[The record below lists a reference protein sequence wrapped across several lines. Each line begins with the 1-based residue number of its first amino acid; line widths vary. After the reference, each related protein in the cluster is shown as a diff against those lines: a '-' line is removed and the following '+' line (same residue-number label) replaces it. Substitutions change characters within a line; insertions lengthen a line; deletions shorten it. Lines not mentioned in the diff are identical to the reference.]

1 MVAAL
6 RGPDGKQWLAALH
19 KEVRSHA
26 KHNTLGPKLSQAP
39 PGFITV
45 PFAALPQ
52 VKRNGIKKARGV
64 MRGYL
69 MMQGQHFNET
79 FAPVP
84 IVDTIRLL
92 LAIATAKD
100 WQIKQGDINTA
111 FLCSE
116 MDHKVY
122 ARVPDWFD
130 EATTLENIPTTTS
143 IREVLKGIPGMPQ
156 CSRLFNNKAKATFK
170 ALGLS
175 QSKADPALFFNTQL
189 SIYLV
194 AWVDDL
200 FLFFPTS
207 STESATTLWKNLQA
221 AFDLGPWDDINDCL
235 GCVVHRDRERRC
247 MHIEQSKAISA
258 LADRSGLSQSKPM
271 TTPMT
276 PGLKLTKEDCPQ
288 ATQERIALTGEQKWY
303 RSAVASCIYFS
314 TWTRPDIAYA
324 VSRLCRYM
332 HNPGKQHIVAL
343 KHLIRYLA
351 ATPTLGLFYK
361 DLGGKKEKVFGYYD
375 AAHADCP
382 DTMRSTLGDIFYYGN
397 YSPIGWSSKVH
408 SFVTTSSN
416 HSEYCA
422 AAKTTR
428 RAMALHYLCDEIGF
442 NDLIKPI
449 ALFSDSKGAI
459 AMAYNPVAKTKC
471 KHVDLADHYTREK
484 VESGATTISYVPTGE
499 MRADAM
505 TKPLG
510 HTLFLKH
517 RPFLVGDSH
526 GN

>member
-247 MHIEQSKAISA
+247 MHIEQSNLPLHA
-258 LADRSGLSQSKPM
+258 QPW
-271 TTPMT
+271 
-276 PGLKLTKEDCPQ
+276 Q
-288 ATQERIALTGEQKWY
+288 ATHCCTQ
-303 RSAVASCIYFS
+303 ASYSI
-314 TWTRPDIAYA
+314 
-324 VSRLCRYM
+324 
-332 HNPGKQHIVAL
+332 
-343 KHLIRYLA
+343 
-351 ATPTLGLFYK
+351 
-361 DLGGKKEKVFGYYD
+361 LGGYSYSWPLLQGSWRKERKSVWLLRRSTCRLPGYY
-375 AAHADCP
+375 
-382 DTMRSTLGDIFYYGN
+382 
-397 YSPIGWSSKVH
+397 
-408 SFVTTSSN
+408 
-416 HSEYCA
+416 
-422 AAKTTR
+422 
-428 RAMALHYLCDEIGF
+428 ALNAGRH
-442 NDLIKPI
+442 
-449 ALFSDSKGAI
+449 
-459 AMAYNPVAKTKC
+459 
-471 KHVDLADHYTREK
+471 
-484 VESGATTISYVPTGE
+484 
-499 MRADAM
+499 
-505 TKPLG
+505 
-510 HTLFLKH
+510 FLLWQLLTNWME
-517 RPFLVGDSH
+517 F
-526 GN
+526 